1 MDSGGNE
8 DDGPPKKST
17 NMFDNML
24 ALAPLDTVAVDEV
37 TCYLQTAPEQV
48 DDALAW
54 WHERRH
60 VYPGL
65 SHMAHDY
72 LSIPGE

>member
-1 MDSGGNE
+1 M
-8 DDGPPKKST
+8 
-17 NMFDNML
+17 
-24 ALAPLDTVAVDEV
+24 DEV

-48 DDALAW
+48 DDALTW
-54 WHERRH
+54 WHERQH

-65 SHMAHDY
+65 SRMARDY

>member
-1 MDSGGNE
+1 
-8 DDGPPKKST
+8 
-17 NMFDNML
+17 MFDNMP
-24 ALAPLDTVAVDEV
+24 ALTPLDTVAVDEV
-37 TCYLQTAPEQV
+37 TCYLQTTPEQV

-54 WHERRH
+54 WHECRH

-65 SHMAHDY
+65 SRMARDY